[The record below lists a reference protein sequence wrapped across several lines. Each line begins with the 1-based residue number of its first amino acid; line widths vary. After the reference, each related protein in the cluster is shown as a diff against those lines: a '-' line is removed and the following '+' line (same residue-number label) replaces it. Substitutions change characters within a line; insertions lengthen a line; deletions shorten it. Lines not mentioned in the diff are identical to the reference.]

1 MWDPSSPTRDQIPAA
16 ALKMHGLIHWIAR
29 EEPLP
34 NAWPRMTYKS
44 QLPSLTLGLKFL
56 WDLYI
61 YKIKFG
67 CSLINLSYVNLIIRP
82 AKEPRMEEGKNCL
95 PLEH

>member
-1 MWDPSSPTRDQIPAA
+1 M
-16 ALKMHGLIHWIAR
+16 
-29 EEPLP
+29 EVPLP
-34 NAWPRMTYKS
+34 NAWLRMAYKS
-44 QLPSLTLGLKFL
+44 QLPNLTLGLKFL
-56 WDLYI
+56 WESYI

-82 AKEPRMEEGKNCL
+82 AKEARMEEGKNCL